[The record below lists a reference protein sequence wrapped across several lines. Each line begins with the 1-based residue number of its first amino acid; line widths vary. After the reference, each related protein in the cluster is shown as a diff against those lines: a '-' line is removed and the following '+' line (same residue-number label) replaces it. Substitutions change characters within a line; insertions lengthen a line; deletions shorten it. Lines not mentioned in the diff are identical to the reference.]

1 MSLAIEGQEYASV
14 SPPSCTWPN
23 AQVCFHPPLLLGS
36 LEGKVE
42 NPGDPDVI
50 QTWAV
55 GQLGG
60 QGQSLPPPPLTPWV
74 ALRKEVTHVAP
85 VPLSP

>member
-1 MSLAIEGQEYASV
+1 MLQFPHPLALGQMPRYASI
-14 SPPSCTWPN
+14 PHCCW
-23 AQVCFHPPLLLGS
+23 AALR
-36 LEGKVE
+36 EKVE